1 MPLIYM
7 EHPRHGQKIATME
20 AEAEYDEQNGW
31 RLYTPDEPDEPEDEA
46 VVTNALTPRGRR
58 RRESSHAEIL

>member
-1 MPLIYM
+1 MPIIYM
-7 EHPRHGQKIATME
+7 KHPIHGTKIATME

-31 RLYTPDEPDEPEDEA
+31 RRYTPGEPDEPEDEA
-46 VVTNALTPRGRR
+46 VVTNALTPRGRS

>member
-1 MPLIYM
+1 
-7 EHPRHGQKIATME
+7 ME

-31 RLYTPDEPDEPEDEA
+31 ERYTPGEPDEPGDDA
-46 VVTNALTPRGRR
+46 VVTNALTPRGRS